1 MVLARSLAEQLAASI
16 DPYRYLKSLG
26 WVAFD
31 WQKEAL
37 TPGISRLILL
47 CARQSGKSTVT
58 AAKVVHRAK
67 YFPGSLILLFAP
79 TESQAIILMDRIS
92 KFMSQDPEIIL
103 VRDSTET
110 KKLLNGSIIKAFTAS
125 PKSARGYSDPDIIVF
140 DESAQVD
147 DELYLTV
154 RPMMTGGKTDLIL
167 LSTPYGKTGFF
178 YTTWIKPSDRW
189 VKVMVRPIDILHEVM
204 PSKYPKF
211 DYEQWVKQQAS
222 IGVKAYISPR
232 HTQEFLLDELDT
244 MQEHWY
250 RQEYGCEFL
259 DPVDNAFNMEAVM
272 RAFQT
277 NEKAFGLEM
286 NEAEIVKSSSTA
298 LWDD

>member
-26 WVAFD
+26 FDAFD

-47 CARQSGKSTVT
+47 CARQSGKSTIT

-67 YFPGSLILLFAP
+67 YFPGSLIMLFAP
-79 TESQAIILMDRIS
+79 TEDQAVELMNRIS
-92 KFMSQDPEIIL
+92 IFMSQDPEIIL

-110 KKLLNGSIIKAFTAS
+110 KKLLNGSRIKAFTAS
-125 PKSARGYSDPDIIVF
+125 PRSARGYSDPDIIVF
-140 DESAQVD
+140 DESAQVE

-154 RPMMTGGKTDLIL
+154 RPMMTGGITDLVL
-167 LSTPYGKTGFF
+167 LSTPYGKMGFF
-178 YTTWIKPSDRW
+178 YRTWSKLSSLW

-204 PSKYPKF
+204 PKKYPKF
-211 DYEQWVKQQAS
+211 TYEQWQEEQLK
-222 IGVKAYISPR
+222 IGVKAYVSPR
-232 HTQEFLLDELDT
+232 HKREFLLEEFDT
-244 MQEHWY
+244 MGEHWY

-259 DPVDNAFNMEAVM
+259 DPVDNAFNMESVM

-277 NEKAFGLEM
+277 EEKALSLEM
-286 NEAEIVKSSSTA
+286 DEAELVKSTSTA
-298 LWDD
+298 LWND